1 MFYETWK
8 VTSVVVPTRYA
19 GKKASLATMHGKHEL
34 ISPHMNTLGL
44 TVFTSPIDTDMFGT
58 FTGDIA
64 RRESPIDTAI
74 AKAREG
80 MRASSTTLG
89 IASEGSIGV
98 QGFLP
103 IVADVETVV
112 FVDDEEG
119 FVLAETAISHQIV
132 AHSWLLSHGLPQET
146 DLERAGFPDHGLIVR
161 TDADDVATTKGIHD
175 LEHLNRVVEQCWEKG
190 ATQITVESDL
200 RAHHCPSR
208 RPTIAEAARK
218 LAERLSTS
226 CPSCHCPGWGLVDVV
241 RGREC
246 ALCNGPT
253 QGKIA
258 DVYGCCR
265 CPEQITTLID
275 VPLADPST
283 CERCN
288 P

>member
-8 VTSVVVPTRYA
+8 VTSVVIPTRYA
-19 GKKASLATMHGKHEL
+19 GKKASLATMHGKLEL
-34 ISPHMNTLGL
+34 ISPQMNTLGL
-44 TVFTSPIDTDMFGT
+44 AVFTSPIDTDMFGT
-58 FTGDIA
+58 FTGDVA
-64 RRESPIDTAI
+64 RLHSPVDTAI

-80 MRASSTTLG
+80 MWASSTTLG

-103 IVADVETVV
+103 FVADVETVV
-112 FVDDEEG
+112 FVDDDEE
-119 FVLAETAISHQIV
+119 FVLSETATSHQIV
-132 AHSWLLSHGLPQET
+132 THSWSLGHGLPQEA

-161 TDADDVATTKGIHD
+161 TDADNVAITKGIHD
-175 LEHLNRVVEQCWEKG
+175 LEELNRVVEQCWEMG
-190 ATQITVESDL
+190 ATHVSVESDL

-218 LAERLSTS
+218 LAERLSHT
-226 CPSCHCPGWGLVDVV
+226 CPACNCPGWGLVDVV

-265 CPEQITTLID
+265 CPEQKTTLLD